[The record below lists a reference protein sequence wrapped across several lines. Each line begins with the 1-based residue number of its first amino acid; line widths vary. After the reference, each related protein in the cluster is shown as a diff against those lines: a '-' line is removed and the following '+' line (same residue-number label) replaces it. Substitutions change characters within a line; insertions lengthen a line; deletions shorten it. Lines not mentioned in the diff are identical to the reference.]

1 MVSIAPYATPALR
14 TTCTLAPDPI
24 EAEDNTD
31 QQALMAAF
39 MAGLAR
45 ESDADFKGL
54 SQLLATLPEPSQS
67 RQEAMSV
74 SEARDQGLIPASTS
88 GSSRLDCSRGMYIF
102 VIIMLYYS
110 IPGI

>member
-1 MVSIAPYATPALR
+1 MDFP
-14 TTCTLAPDPI
+14 
-24 EAEDNTD
+24 D
-31 QQALMAAF
+31 QQALMAEF
-39 MAGLAR
+39 IAGLAR

-54 SQLLATLPEPSQS
+54 SQLELLATLPEPSQS

-74 SEARDQGLIPASTS
+74 SEARDRGLIPASTS

-110 IPGI
+110 TPGI

>member
-1 MVSIAPYATPALR
+1 MDFP
-14 TTCTLAPDPI
+14 
-24 EAEDNTD
+24 D
-31 QQALMAAF
+31 QQALMAEF

-74 SEARDQGLIPASTS
+74 SEARDRGLIPEASDETLQAFS
-88 GSSRLDCSRGMYIF
+88 
-102 VIIMLYYS
+102 YS
-110 IPGI
+110 EMKL